1 MLSGGEGLLVQCELN
16 LMKIALKDG
25 NHSYFH
31 MVSGHD
37 MLLKPARI
45 VYDYF
50 ENSGKNHVG
59 FNLDQLKESNY
70 SRYAYYHFNIHYRLK
85 KILLSVQKVLG
96 VDRIKVLWSIFF
108 VTLVA
113 KKDQGSYALT
123 RAS

>member
-1 MLSGGEGLLVQCELN
+1 MLSGGYSLVQCELN

-31 MVSGHD
+31 LVSGHD

-85 KILLSVQKVLG
+85 KYY
-96 VDRIKVLWSIFF
+96 
-108 VTLVA
+108 LVF
-113 KKDQGSYALT
+113 KKYLV
-123 RAS
+123 